1 MKESEIHELIT
12 DWIKE
17 TYPTVIFN
25 TDSSGIK
32 LTVGQAIAIKELR
45 SSNGFT
51 DISIYENGLLGSVLF
66 LEVKKE
72 TPYKINGEL
81 KKSEHLEEQDQMH
94 IALRKQ
100 NYHAQFVWT
109 LEMAQ
114 EIIQEHLSHINTYH
128 G

>member
-1 MKESEIHELIT
+1 MKESEIHNLIT

-32 LTVGQAIAIKELR
+32 LNAGQAGQMKKLR
-45 SSNGFT
+45 SSNGFP
-51 DISIYENGLLGSVLF
+51 DITIYEDGDLGSILF

-72 TPYKINGEL
+72 SPYKVNGDL
-81 KKSEHLEEQDQMH
+81 KKNEHYEEQDQMH
-94 IALRKQ
+94 IALKGKG
-100 NYHAQFVWT
+100 YHAQFVWT

-114 EIIQEHLSHINTYH
+114 EVIKKHLSHINTYH